1 MTAPAPS
8 LFQIRLRA
16 PHTASDA
23 QWTETFHALSEN
35 RPACDEVWFSTGIAF
50 PPMDWHREHTA
61 RLARYADDLR
71 RAGIV
76 PSLQFQATL
85 GHGDSFG
92 GTPEEMA
99 GRQGWRG
106 FTGPTGV
113 ECKACNCPRDP
124 AFLAYVREMA
134 RLYAATIRPAWLWI
148 DDDLRINN
156 HRPAVAKEIGCW
168 CDACLK
174 AFAESLTTE
183 YTEPTV
189 PEPPRTLRTPRE
201 IHPPALRATPLN
213 EGGVSAAPEPP
224 RTREALRDAIDSSP
238 ALYSAWERFSF
249 SSIAAVAAA
258 IAEETH
264 AVSPETRFG
273 YQHGPGPNDSQLAV
287 FRALREAGGGH
298 PVGSRPGGGAY
309 YDLDPN
315 GPVKKAFAAAR
326 QRRDL
331 GDPDWI
337 DSWLPEIET
346 YPRAFASRTPR
357 GILLEAIASLA
368 YGMNGLSALIMDTR
382 YETDAWYSE
391 NLLAPLA
398 AEREFLERYRDANLG
413 TVPAGLDVPAD
424 LPLDGVYAYALTG
437 VPVVPG
443 PGRAFGA
450 MTADDANLKI
460 CSCSSSALARL
471 RAEADVRAGGR
482 LPVIVEDPSV
492 GLVVPCVA
500 PDGALRTVL
509 LLNARIDAQKPL
521 TLRLRTGG
529 AGSPPNMG
537 GAASGRAD
545 CAEARRDAAPPNAGG
560 PPAAVVWRAIG
571 EKPTTLPVLRE
582 GGNALVTVPPLQPW
596 SAGWL
601 AL

>member
-1 MTAPAPS
+1 MKTPPPS

-23 QWTETFHALSEN
+23 QWAETFRALSDN
-35 RPACDEVWFSTGIAF
+35 RDSCDEVWFSTGISF
-50 PPMDWHREHTA
+50 PPMEWHREHTA
-61 RLARYADDLR
+61 RLAKYADELR
-71 RAGIV
+71 RAGIE

-99 GRQGWRG
+99 GRTWSG

-113 ECKACNCPRDP
+113 ECKACNCPRQP
-124 AFLAYVREMA
+124 AVLAYVREMA
-134 RLYAATIRPAWLWI
+134 RLYAEAIQPAWLWI
-148 DDDLRINN
+148 DDDLRVNN
-156 HRPAVAKEIGCW
+156 HLPAARWEDIGCW
-168 CDACLK
+168 CETCRA
-174 AFAESLTTE
+174 AFAAETGCT
-183 YTEPTV
+183 
-189 PEPPRTLRTPRE
+189 
-201 IHPPALRATPLN
+201 
-213 EGGVSAAPEPP
+213 VSAADAGGAGGSP
-224 RTREALRDAIDSSP
+224 RPLP
-238 ALYSAWERFSF
+238 SAWERFSF
-249 SSIAAVAAA
+249 ESIAAVARA

-273 YQHGPGPNDSQLAV
+273 YQHGGWPNDSQLAV
-287 FRALREAGGGH
+287 FRALREAGGR

-309 YDLDPN
+309 YDLDPS
-315 GPVKKAFAAAR
+315 GPVIKALAAAR
-326 QRRDL
+326 QRRVL
-331 GDPDWI
+331 GDPPWI
-337 DSWLPEIET
+337 DTWLPEIET

-357 GILLEAIASLA
+357 GILLEAVASLA

-398 AEREFLERYRDANLG
+398 AERAFLERYRDANLD

-424 LPLDGVYAYALTG
+424 MPIDDAWQRALAG

-443 PGRAFGA
+443 PGIAVPEDGGLE
-450 MTADDANLKI
+450 TASPPADASQGGGGLQSAVFPPSFRVS
-460 CSCSSSALARL
+460 SCSTRDLARI
-471 RAEADVRAGGR
+471 RAAADAAAGGR
-482 LPVIVEDPSV
+482 LPVIVETPTV
-492 GLVVPCVA
+492 GLVVPRVA

-529 AGSPPNMG
+529 AGGPH
-537 GAASGRAD
+537 ASA
-545 CAEARRDAAPPNAGG
+545 
-560 PPAAVVWRAIG
+560 VWRAIG
-571 EKPTTLPVLRE
+571 EPPVTFPVLRE
-582 GGNALVTVPPLQPW
+582 GVDARVTIPPLQPW

>member
-1 MTAPAPS
+1 MAPS

-23 QWTETFHALSEN
+23 QWAETFRALAGN
-35 RPACDEVWFSTGIAF
+35 LGVCDEVWFSTGIAF
-50 PPMDWHREHTA
+50 PPMAWHRGHAA
-61 RLARYADDLR
+61 RLARYAEQCR
-71 RAGIV
+71 AAGIA

-99 GRQGWRG
+99 GRTWSG

-113 ECKACNCPRDP
+113 ECQACNCPRQP
-124 AFLAYVREMA
+124 AFLAYVREVA
-134 RLYAATIRPAWLWI
+134 RLYAAAIRPAWLWI
-148 DDDLRINN
+148 DDDLRVNN
-156 HRPAVAKEIGCW
+156 HRPAAGWEDVGCW
-168 CDACLK
+168 CETCRA
-174 AFAESLTTE
+174 AFAAEVRNSDGSDGLANARPGRSVSE
-183 YTEPTV
+183 ASEKS
-189 PEPPRTLRTPRE
+189 EFDFLRE
-201 IHPPALRATPLN
+201 HISGSPALRT
-213 EGGVSAAPEPP
+213 
-224 RTREALRDAIDSSP
+224 
-238 ALYSAWERFSF
+238 AWERFSF
-249 SSIAAVAAA
+249 ESIAAVAAA

-264 AVSPETRFG
+264 AVSPKTRFG
-273 YQHGPGPNDSQLAV
+273 YQHGSWPNDAQLAV

-326 QRRDL
+326 QRRVL
-331 GDPDWI
+331 GNPDWI

-346 YPRAFASRTPR
+346 YPRVFASRTPR

-368 YGMNGLSALIMDTR
+368 YGMNGLSALIMDNR
-382 YETDAWYSE
+382 FETDAWYSE

-398 AEREFLERYRDANLG
+398 AERAFLERYRDANLG

-450 MTADDANLKI
+450 MTSDDANLKI
-460 CSCSSSALARL
+460 CSCSSSALGRL
-471 RAEADVRAGGR
+471 RAEADARSGGR
-482 LPVIVEDPSV
+482 LPVVVEDPSV
-492 GLVVPCVA
+492 GLVVPRVA
-500 PDGALRTVL
+500 PDGALRTVM
-509 LLNARIDAQKPL
+509 LLNARIEEQKPL
-521 TLRLRTGG
+521 MLRLRNLAVPG
-529 AGSPPNMG
+529 
-537 GAASGRAD
+537 
-545 CAEARRDAAPPNAGG
+545 EAQNQAI
-560 PPAAVVWRAIG
+560 WRAIG
-571 EKPTTLPVLRE
+571 EPPATRPLRRD
-582 GGNALVTVPPLQPW
+582 GADALVEIPALGAW

-601 AL
+601 ELPAPSLP